1 MSSMSKVIDIRVH
14 GRGGQGAMTASRLLA
29 EAALIEGKY
38 IHAFPSFGP
47 ERMGAPIEAFTRIS
61 ANKFYTKTQV
71 YEPDA
76 VLILD
81 PTLVDATDVT
91 RGLVSDGVLISN
103 YSGLPDQ
110 LKEKLAISQ
119 QIATVDATNIALETI
134 RRPITNTVL
143 LGAFIKVTKNIVR
156 IESLIEVV
164 QKWFSGPI
172 AENNVKAIERSFN
185 EVKLSG

>member
-1 MSSMSKVIDIRVH
+1 MSSISKVIDIRVH

-76 VLILD
+76 VLVLD
-81 PTLVDATDVT
+81 PTLFDATDVT
-91 RGLVSDGVLISN
+91 RGLVSDGTIIAN
-103 YSGLPDQ
+103 YSGPPDQ

-119 QIATVDATNIALETI
+119 QIATVNATNIALETI

-143 LGAFIKVTKNIVR
+143 LGAFIKVTENIVR
-156 IESLIEVV
+156 IDSLIEVV